1 MMQKRTLYSLLL
13 ISFIVV
19 FGFSFATANDVTIQS
34 KNAVRCAN
42 SQVNV
47 TANVSSDS
55 VSAIEVVVV
64 INKASGCAFFDS
76 VTVSWDPAFTQLPD
90 RVIDY
95 TKRNG
100 TDPDTIRFA
109 ALRLNPGGTVL
120 GFGSKV
126 IAQLKFKTN
135 DCCGGTVGIVG
146 GEFTYPNPTSPIVTQ
161 FVDAATQAVV
171 PAALVAGTVT
181 IVNSL
186 PVLAAIPNASLP
198 WGGIYTATA
207 HASDPD
213 SATGC
218 ELITYAKLV
227 GPATMTV
234 NSTTGAIFWATAAAD
249 VCTHPVSIV
258 ATDKCGAADTVAFV
272 LCVTNVAPV
281 ATNPANLNGCLG
293 QTITAQVSATDP
305 DGGPGGLL
313 YALASTTAPAGS
325 VSVNPTTGL
334 VTFVIGNTAAY
345 TGIFQICV
353 EVKDGAP
360 ACSPCSPNNADT
372 ACFNVNVRSMAITI
386 QKQHGATGLGV
397 LSGQPTTVDI
407 TMLPS
412 TYKNFEIGGFDLLV
426 QYDNTVLTFMGATAG
441 GFFTGCGWEYFTY
454 RNGYNG
460 NCGSGCPS
468 GLVRIVA
475 LAETNNGAYHPT
487 CFVNTGAISNQLA
500 QLTFLV
506 SSDRNLECSFVPV
519 RFFWYD
525 CGDNTLS
532 NPKGDTLLISNHVY
546 NWFGT
551 VGGVETYTEV
561 TDLGASLPSYGGA
574 PAPLCNTSAKGY
586 PVRCANFYNGGVD
599 IICADSIDARG
610 DINLNGV
617 EYEIADAVMFTNYFI
632 YGLSAFQGHIAGSQA
647 ASDVNG
653 DGLTLTVADLVQLIR
668 VVIGDAN
675 PLPKE
680 VVGATVAS
688 VNANYTT
695 ERGIIGVDTELGAA
709 FVIAK
714 GNVTPELVGDA
725 TNTGLSY
732 NYDATTDQTRILVH
746 PTMTESAIGAVIG
759 FSGDFLSIG
768 DAQVVSVEA
777 ATTTGSIVVFKLVP
791 KSFALAQN
799 YPNPFNPT
807 TTIRFDLPK
816 PAIWTLTV
824 YNVAGQVVETY
835 NGVADHAD
843 SYTVTFDGANRASG
857 LYLYR
862 LSAGEYTSVKKMVM
876 IK

>member
-1 MMQKRTLYSLLL
+1 
-13 ISFIVV
+13 V
-19 FGFSFATANDVTIQS
+19 
-34 KNAVRCAN
+34 
-42 SQVNV
+42 
-47 TANVSSDS
+47 
-55 VSAIEVVVV
+55 
-64 INKASGCAFFDS
+64 
-76 VTVSWDPAFTQLPD
+76 
-90 RVIDY
+90 
-95 TKRNG
+95 NG

-109 ALRLNPGGTVL
+109 ALRLSPDISVL
-120 GFGSKV
+120 GTGSKV
-126 IAQLKFKTN
+126 IAKINFKTN
-135 DCCGGTVGIVG
+135 DCCGGTVSIVG

-181 IVNSL
+181 IVNAT
-186 PVLAAIPNASLP
+186 PVLAALPNATLP

-207 HASDPD
+207 HASDVD
-213 SATGC
+213 TIGGC
-218 ELITYAKLV
+218 EAIGYTKLV

-234 NSTTGAIFWATAAAD
+234 NSASGAIFWATAAAD
-249 VCTHPVSIV
+249 VCTHAVSIV
-258 ATDKCGAADTVAFV
+258 ATDKCGAADTVAYSI
-272 LCVTNVAPV
+272 CVTNVAPV
-281 ATNPANLNGCLG
+281 AACPANINGCLG
-293 QTITAQVSATDP
+293 QTITAQVGGTDP

-313 YALASTTAPAGS
+313 YSLVSTTAPGG
-325 VSVNPTTGL
+325 VSVNPLTGL
-334 VTFVIGNTAAY
+334 VTFVVGNTAAY
-345 TGIFQICV
+345 TGTFQICV
-353 EVKDGAP
+353 AVADGAP
-360 ACSPCSPNNADT
+360 ACAPCSPSNADT
-372 ACFNVNVRSMAITI
+372 CCFSVNVRSMALTI
-386 QKQHGATGLGV
+386 QKQHGSGGLGV
-397 LSGQPTTVDI
+397 FTGQPTTVDI

-412 TYKNFEIGGFDLLV
+412 TFQNFAIGGYDLLI

-441 GFFTGCGWEYFTY
+441 EFFTDCGWEYFTY

-475 LAETNNGAYHPT
+475 LAESNNGANHPT
-487 CFVNTGAISNQLA
+487 CFVNTGSISNQLA

-525 CGDNTLS
+525 CGDNSLS
-532 NPKGDTLLISNHVY
+532 NPDGDTLLISNHVY

-551 VGGVETYTEV
+551 VGGVETYTEI
-561 TDLGASLPSYGGA
+561 TDLGGSLPGYGGA
-574 PAPLCNTSAKGY
+574 PSPLCDTYTQKGK

-599 IICADSIDARG
+599 IICADSIDSRG

-617 EYEIADAVMFTNYFI
+617 DYEIADAVMFTNYFI
-632 YGLSAFQGHIAGSQA
+632 YGIPAFQGHFEGSQA

-680 VVGATVAS
+680 VVGVSVES

-695 ERGIIGVDTELGAA
+695 ENGIVGVDTELGAA

-714 GNVTPELVGDA
+714 GNVTPELIGDA
-725 TNTGLSY
+725 TNRGLSY

-746 PTMTESAIGAVIG
+746 PTMTEAGFGAVIG
-759 FSGDFLSIG
+759 FSGDFLNIG
-768 DAQVVSVEA
+768 NAQVVTVEA

-791 KSFALAQN
+791 KNFALAQN
-799 YPNPFNPT
+799 YPNPFNPS
-807 TTIRFDLPK
+807 TTIRFDIPK
-816 PAIWTLTV
+816 PTAWTLTV

-835 NGVADHAD
+835 NGEEAAPGTV
-843 SYTVTFDGANRASG
+843 TVTFDGNNRASG

-862 LSAGEYTSVKKMVM
+862 LTAGEYTSVKKMVM